1 MKTRALFAGV
11 FAVLLALALLPGAF
25 AQWTG
30 ASPEEEET
38 GKVPEAPEFPQRSII
53 SALYVII
60 GYEMFPVI
68 GACGQG
74 LEAAGH
80 ELPFIGIEL
89 YPYFL
94 PLMDYTIG
102 LIYQLLGG
110 EKARS
115 AMMDTFTGA
124 SPKMMPAFYYGC
136 GEIFA
141 RWHLERLAYFLDRII
156 FGLIELGYLF
166 AGLPCG
172 IGWCWFQL
180 YDEIMQFMVG
190 GDRHSLWP
198 EVFDHPSVI
207 VRLPRAGGGVAI

>member
-1 MKTRALFAGV
+1 
-11 FAVLLALALLPGAF
+11 VL
-25 AQWTG
+25 
-30 ASPEEEET
+30 
-38 GKVPEAPEFPQRSII
+38 EAPEFPQRSII

-60 GYEMFPVI
+60 GYEMCPVI
-68 GACGQG
+68 GAFGQG
-74 LEAAGH
+74 LERAGAK
-80 ELPFIGIEL
+80 LPFIGIEL
-89 YPYFL
+89 YPYFI
-94 PLMDYTIG
+94 PFMDCTIG
-102 LIYQLLGG
+102 LLYQLLGG

-156 FGLIELGYLF
+156 MGSIELGYLL
-166 AGLPCG
+166 AGLPFG
-172 IGWCWFQL
+172 IGWCWFQI

-190 GDRHSLWP
+190 GDRHTLWP